1 VTKVKVSL
9 RSIYSYKNWQNSTTL
24 GILDH
29 FRSLYTF
36 LSYTIMRI
44 DQNPLFR
51 KVIVPWYDSEAAC
64 FIVIFF
70 MLLVFLFGFAGI
82 SVARKNIEYHE
93 HVWMPVLL
101 VVMSGGVI
109 ISTTIRL
116 IKRYTRR
123 FSK

>member
-1 VTKVKVSL
+1 
-9 RSIYSYKNWQNSTTL
+9 
-24 GILDH
+24 
-29 FRSLYTF
+29 
-36 LSYTIMRI
+36 MRI

-64 FIVIFF
+64 YIVFFF
-70 MLLVFLFGFAGI
+70 MFLVFLFGFAGI
-82 SVARKNIEYHE
+82 SAARENIAYHE
-93 HVWMPVLL
+93 HVWAPVLL

-116 IKRYTRR
+116 IRRYSRR